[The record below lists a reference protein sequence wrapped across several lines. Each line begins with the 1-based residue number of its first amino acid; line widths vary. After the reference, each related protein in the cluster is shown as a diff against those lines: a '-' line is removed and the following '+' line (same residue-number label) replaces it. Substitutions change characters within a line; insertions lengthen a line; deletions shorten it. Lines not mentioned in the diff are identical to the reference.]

1 MSFAETEYPGI
12 LAEIERLLS
21 GPNPLEGIERVK
33 ELCRIHG
40 QIPLYP
46 GLVGLVGRSVA
57 EEKKAG
63 EVAEG
68 DRIAWS
74 DRDGYYSG
82 VVAKVGSGEITVGQ
96 VVSGRAGGGARLAKD
111 APVTRLTA
119 DALHRTWPSLHYPKK
134 AVAQ

>member
-33 ELCRIHG
+33 ELCRIHN

-63 EVAEG
+63 ELVEG
-68 DRIAWS
+68 DRVTWS
-74 DRDGYYSG
+74 DRDGFYAG
-82 VVAKVGSGEITVGQ
+82 VVAKVGSGETTVGQ
-96 VVSGRAGGGARLAKD
+96 VVSGRAGGSARLDKE
-111 APVTRLTA
+111 APVTRFTS
-119 DALHRTWPSLHYPKK
+119 DALHRTWPSLSYPKK
-134 AVAQ
+134 AVVQ